1 MMLPTPE
8 QVRDM
13 FPTREGFGKYL
24 KLDIRREGQPIS
36 TDEFL
41 EKALSVRLHGL
52 DDNTSFSLR
61 VSSWIT
67 GNFTEAMEG
76 LE

>member
-1 MMLPTPE
+1 MLGDYELEMPE
-8 QVRDM
+8 IAWQ
-13 FPTREGFGKYL
+13 

-41 EKALSVRLHGL
+41 EKALSVRLYGL
-52 DDNTSFSLR
+52 DDNTALALR

-67 GNFTEAMEG
+67 GNFTAAMEG